1 MKIFVTGA
9 GGFIGSA
16 ISNYLRHA
24 EHDVFDHVRS
34 INGDITFDSIPDD
47 VDIIVNAA
55 GKLGLPGVDYV
66 ALKHSNTLLPS
77 ILADFCTKH
86 RIHLIHL
93 STPGVTGLY
102 ANVSEDSPL
111 KPWGDYEKSKK
122 EGEDILRKH
131 PQLPSE
137 KLTILRPDFVYG
149 PGDLHKFELFRQV
162 DKGWIPMIGRNGAR
176 LRPTFSEDV
185 CRAVESSLPG
195 GRLNGGLYNIGGP
208 EIVTFREFTKEIS
221 EALGKDLRCISIPRL
236 AFRIGLLLGPLRPKA
251 LSRSRFR
258 LFGEDHYVSIDKA
271 SSVGFNPSWR
281 ISDGIARTVS
291 WYQDMKLLSS

>member
-1 MKIFVTGA
+1 MRIFVIGA

-16 ISNYLRHA
+16 ISDYLNNA
-24 EHDVFDHVRS
+24 GYDVSEHVRS
-34 INGDITFDSIPDD
+34 IKGDIAFDSLPANVD
-47 VDIIVNAA
+47 VIVNAA
-55 GKLGLPGVDYV
+55 GKLGLPYVDP
-66 ALKHSNTLLPS
+66 AELNISNSLLPS
-77 ILADFCTKH
+77 ILADFCAKH
-86 RIHLIHL
+86 KIHLIHL

-111 KPWGDYEKSKK
+111 KPWGDYEKTKNA
-122 EGEDILRKH
+122 GEAVLRKH
-131 PQLPSE
+131 EHLPPE

-149 PGDLHKFELFRQV
+149 PGDLHKLELFRQV
-162 DKGWIPMIGRNGAR
+162 DKGWIPLIGRNGAR
-176 LRPTFSEDV
+176 LRPTFSVDV

-208 EIVTFREFTKEIS
+208 EIVTFREFTREIS
-221 EALGKDLRCISIPRL
+221 KALGKDLRCISIPRL

-271 SSVGFNPSWR
+271 ASVGFNPSWS
-281 ISDGIARTVS
+281 ISEGIARTVS
-291 WYQDMKLLSS
+291 WYQDMKLISS

>member
-1 MKIFVTGA
+1 MKVMITGA

-16 ISNYLRHA
+16 ISNYLKCVG
-24 EHDVFDHVRS
+24 HDVFDHIRS
-34 INGDITFDSIPDD
+34 INGEITFDSLPAD
-47 VDIIVNAA
+47 VDVIVNAA
-55 GKLGLPGVDYV
+55 GKLGIPGVDLIE
-66 ALKHSNTLLPS
+66 LKQSNTILPS
-77 ILADFCTKH
+77 ILADFCAKH

-111 KPWGDYEKSKK
+111 QPWGDYEKTK
-122 EGEDILRKH
+122 EDGEIILRKH
-131 PQLPSE
+131 SQLPPE

-149 PGDLHKFELFRQV
+149 PGDLHKLELFRQV
-162 DKGWIPMIGRNGAR
+162 DKGWIPLIGRNGAR

-208 EIVTFREFTKEIS
+208 EIVTFREFTREIS

-271 SSVGFNPSWR
+271 ASIGFNPLWR
-281 ISDGIARTVS
+281 ISDGIARTVL

>member
-1 MKIFVTGA
+1 MKVMIAGA

-16 ISNYLRHA
+16 ISEYLKNVG
-24 EHDVFDHVRS
+24 HDVFNHIRS
-34 INGDITFDSIPDD
+34 INSEITFDSLPAD
-47 VDIIVNAA
+47 VDVIVNAA
-55 GKLGLPGVDYV
+55 GKLGIPGVDINK
-66 ALKHSNTLLPS
+66 LKQSNTILPS
-77 ILADFCTKH
+77 ILADFCAKH

-93 STPGVTGLY
+93 STPGVIGLY
-102 ANVSEDSPL
+102 ANVSENSPFN
-111 KPWGDYEKSKK
+111 PWGDYEKTKK
-122 EGEDILRKH
+122 DGEVILRKH
-131 PQLPSE
+131 IQLPPE

-149 PGDLHKFELFRQV
+149 PGDLHKLELFRQV
-162 DKGWIPMIGRNGAR
+162 DKGWIPLIGRNGAR

-208 EIVTFREFTKEIS
+208 EIVTFREFTREIS
-221 EALGKDLRCISIPRL
+221 DALGKDMRCISIPRL

-271 SSVGFNPSWR
+271 ASVGFSPSWR
-281 ISDGIARTVS
+281 VSDGIARTVS
-291 WYQDMKLLSS
+291 WYQNMKLLSL

>member
-1 MKIFVTGA
+1 MKIFVTGV

-16 ISNYLRHA
+16 ISDYLKKA
-24 EHDVFDHVRS
+24 GYDVFDHVRS
-34 INGDITFDSIPDD
+34 INNDITFNSLPAD
-47 VDIIVNAA
+47 VEVIVNAA
-55 GKLGLPGVDYV
+55 GKLGISGVDLV
-66 ALKHSNTLLPS
+66 ALKQSNSILPS
-77 ILADFCTKH
+77 ILADFCAKH

-102 ANVSEDSPL
+102 ANVSENSPL
-111 KPWGDYEKSKK
+111 KPWGDYEKTKMD
-122 EGEDILRKH
+122 GEIILRKH
-131 PQLPSE
+131 PQLPPE

-149 PGDLHKFELFRQV
+149 PGDLHKLELFRQV
-162 DKGWIPMIGRNGAR
+162 DKGCIPLIGRNGAR
-176 LRPTFSEDV
+176 LRPTFSDDV

-208 EIVTFREFTKEIS
+208 EIVTFREFSRKIS
-221 EALGKDLRCISIPRL
+221 EALGKDLRCIPIPRL

-271 SSVGFNPSWR
+271 ASVGFNPSWR

>member
-16 ISNYLRHA
+16 ISVYLKN
-24 EHDVFDHVRS
+24 EGYDVFDHVRS
-34 INGDITFDSIPDD
+34 INGDITFDSIPADAD
-47 VDIIVNAA
+47 VIVNAA
-55 GKLGLPGVDYV
+55 GKLGKFEVDP
-66 ALKHSNTLLPS
+66 AELKHSNTILPS
-77 ILADFCTKH
+77 ILADFCAKH
-86 RIHLIHL
+86 KMHLIHL

-111 KPWGDYEKSKK
+111 EPWGGYEKTKK
-122 EGEDILRKH
+122 DGEVILRKH
-131 PQLPSE
+131 PQLPPE

-149 PGDLHKFELFRQV
+149 PGDLHKLELFRQV
-162 DKGWIPMIGRNGAR
+162 DKGWIPLIGRNGAR

-208 EIVTFREFTKEIS
+208 EIVTFREFTGEIS
-221 EALGKDLRCISIPRL
+221 KALHKNARCIPIPRL

-271 SSVGFNPSWR
+271 ASDGFNPTWR
-281 ISDGIARTVS
+281 VSDGIARTVS

>member
-1 MKIFVTGA
+1 MITGA

-16 ISNYLRHA
+16 ISNYLKCVG
-24 EHDVFDHVRS
+24 HDVFDHIRS
-34 INGDITFDSIPDD
+34 INGEITFDSLPAD
-47 VDIIVNAA
+47 VDVIVNAA
-55 GKLGLPGVDYV
+55 GKLGIPGVDLIE
-66 ALKHSNTLLPS
+66 LKQSNTILPS
-77 ILADFCTKH
+77 ILADFCAKH

-111 KPWGDYEKSKK
+111 QPWGDYEKTK
-122 EGEDILRKH
+122 EDGEIILRKH
-131 PQLPSE
+131 SQLPPE

-149 PGDLHKFELFRQV
+149 PGDLHKLELFRQV
-162 DKGWIPMIGRNGAR
+162 DKGWIPLIGRNGAR

-208 EIVTFREFTKEIS
+208 EIVTFREFTREIS

-271 SSVGFNPSWR
+271 ASIGFNPLWR
-281 ISDGIARTVS
+281 ISDGIARTVL